1 MSYGKVHQDSK
12 PTVNSGLDYF
22 EVPST
27 NTSVL
32 EGKDVTIFPVRDPNG
47 AIIEYQYQTDG
58 FTHIDGNNSFIHMQG
73 KVVKADG
80 TDIENNADNVKV
92 MPAPNF
98 MNTLFAH
105 AEAAF
110 GSQHVSYD
118 ANYAYSSYLENL
130 LTYGKEFKKSVG
142 ASFGWVEDEAGIV
155 DRTDITA
162 AMVGDIKAR
171 KTLIAG
177 SKTVDLAGSLNIPI
191 FRQHKY
197 LPPNLEINIRLT
209 KSDPAFYLIKTED
222 HTTGYKFEITKCDL
236 HLRLLKVH
244 PSIINAHNSLLLGGN
259 TYKFPLNKVETRMF
273 TITDGKQSER
283 INLVLNQQKPKRIF
297 LALLDHDAKNGSYDK
312 NPFKFQPFQVTSLVL
327 DIDGQPHPS
336 KPIKTDF
343 ENDMFSEAFFLLA
356 QSTGKSY
363 VNGDLGITRSQYK
376 KNCAIFG
383 FDLTS
388 DLCEGGGVHLI
399 KNCNITLDIA
409 FKQQLGET
417 ISLFMYAEKD
427 ELLEIDHEK
436 VVHRLTRV

>member
-32 EGKDVTIFPVRDPNG
+32 EGKDVTIFPIRDPNG
-47 AIIEYQYQTDG
+47 AVIEYQYQTDG

-73 KVVKADG
+73 KVTKADG
-80 TDIENNADNVKV
+80 TNIEAVVDNVKV
-92 MPAPNF
+92 MLAPNF
-98 MNTLFAH
+98 LNSVIAH
-105 AEAAF
+105 CEASF
-110 GSQHVSYD
+110 GSHHVSYD
-118 ANYAYSSYLENL
+118 PNYAYSSYLENL
-130 LTYGKEFKKSVG
+130 LSYGKEFKKTVG
-142 ASFGWVEDEAGIV
+142 ASFGWIEDNAGVV
-155 DRTDITA
+155 DREDITA
-162 AMVGDIKAR
+162 AMKTDIDKR
-171 KTLIAG
+171 KNMIAG
-177 SKTVDLAGSLNIPI
+177 SKTVDMAGSLNLPI
-191 FRQHKY
+191 LRQHKY

-209 KSDPAFYLIKTED
+209 RSDAAYLIKTTN
-222 HTTGYKFEITKCDL
+222 HTQSYKFEITKCDL

-244 PSIINAHNSLLLGGN
+244 PSIINAQNSLLMSGN
-259 TYKFPLNKVETRMF
+259 TLKFPMNKVETQMF
-273 TITDGKQSER
+273 TISEGKQSER
-283 INLVLNQQKPKRIF
+283 LNLVLNQQKPKRIF
-297 LALLDHDAKNGSYDK
+297 LALLDHDAKNGHYDK
-312 NPFKFQPFQVTSLVL
+312 NPFKFQPYNVTSIVL

-356 QSTGKSY
+356 QATGKSY
-363 VNGDLGITRSQYK
+363 VNGDLGITRQQYK
-376 KNCAIFG
+376 TNCTVFG

-388 DLCEGGGVHLI
+388 DLCEGGGVHLL

-409 FKQQLGET
+409 FKATLNST